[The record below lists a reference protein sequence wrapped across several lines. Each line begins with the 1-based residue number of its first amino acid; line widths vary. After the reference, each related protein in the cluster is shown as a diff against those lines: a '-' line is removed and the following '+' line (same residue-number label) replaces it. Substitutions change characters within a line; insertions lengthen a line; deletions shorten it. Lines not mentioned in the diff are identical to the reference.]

1 MVPLFGKYVKR
12 KKKLILE
19 QHLGISS
26 LVNSSL
32 FVFYMLSLKIL
43 FYFLLLKMEMTDP
56 VLSGFLLL
64 HYCFLTIT
72 SPNVVKMI

>member
-1 MVPLFGKYVKR
+1 M
-12 KKKLILE
+12 
-19 QHLGISS
+19 GISS

-32 FVFYMLSLKIL
+32 FVFYMLSLEIL

-64 HYCFLTIT
+64 QYCFLTIT